1 MVVKKN
7 EVVDSEIENNLP
19 QVLSELQQEYG
30 VKITESISRAGE
42 AEMLSLDEIK
52 KRLDFISGLRIWL
65 GII

>member
-7 EVVDSEIENNLP
+7 EVVDSENENNLP

>member
-42 AEMLSLDEIK
+42 AEMLSFCL
-52 KRLDFISGLRIWL
+52 LYTSG
-65 GII
+65 